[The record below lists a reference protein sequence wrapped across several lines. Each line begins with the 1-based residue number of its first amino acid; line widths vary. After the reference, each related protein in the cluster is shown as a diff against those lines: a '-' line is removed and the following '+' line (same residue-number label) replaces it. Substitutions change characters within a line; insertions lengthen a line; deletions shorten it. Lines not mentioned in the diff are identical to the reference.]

1 MTKLRII
8 LAGVVCGYLCASVLL
23 WVLRA
28 ATTTIPG
35 PLTRSSQSASPM
47 PTHDFESY
55 ADAVGLNALN
65 GGSDFAGAYVDRGG
79 ITGLQ
84 QFDTFESYT
93 DGASLNA
100 LNAGGWT
107 GAYVDRINFTGLKA
121 LDDSESYTDAA
132 SLNGLNG
139 GTGWG
144 GAFVDR

>member
-1 MTKLRII
+1 DALFRGRRLRSERGRGDHQQRNAHELGRGSDSRAVLGDPPRAQRQYRRQHADQLLRSAGHQLREHAMTKLRII

-35 PLTRSSQSASPM
+35 PLARSSQSASPM

-79 ITGLQ
+79 I
-84 QFDTFESYT
+84 
-93 DGASLNA
+93 
-100 LNAGGWT
+100 
-107 GAYVDRINFTGLKA
+107 
-121 LDDSESYTDAA
+121 
-132 SLNGLNG
+132 
-139 GTGWG
+139 
-144 GAFVDR
+144 